1 LLEASCGQPLLRP
14 YHASIVTAA
23 FAELLWQCYKGEENS
38 EEKTM
43 PRSLHPASRTLA
55 LALFAASLLMLSSP
69 LGAAEDVWP
78 ALKQATFG
86 DRTIQVEDGKIVL
99 DAPVTAEDASLVPI
113 TMRVPPEV
121 KDNIKSLTLIIDKNP
136 NPMVAKFSF
145 GPAAGSGGERSI
157 STRVRVDDFSHV
169 RAILETEDGTLHMAT
184 KFVQAAGGCAAMQA
198 KDPDTENV
206 DLGKMLVKTFPPALS
221 TAPLFEGQVMLKHP
235 NSNGMQLDIGTG
247 GTIPARFVKEMTVKR
262 GNDLVFR
269 MESTFSISTNP
280 NFRFTFGRGGD
291 NELDVAIVDTD
302 GAVFTAKS
310 QPSGS

>member
-1 LLEASCGQPLLRP
+1 MVIQEDPMPHNVHRAGSWLLMAVVAGAVL
-14 YHASIVTAA
+14 V
-23 FAELLWQCYKGEENS
+23 
-38 EEKTM
+38 
-43 PRSLHPASRTLA
+43 
-55 LALFAASLLMLSSP
+55 AASP
-69 LGAAEDVWP
+69 ARAEEDPWP
-78 ALKQATFG
+78 QLKKATFG
-86 DRTIQVEDGKIVL
+86 DRAIQAEDGKIVL
-99 DAPVTAEDASLVPI
+99 DAPATAEDASLVPI

-121 KDNIKSLTLIIDKNP
+121 RDNLKSLTLIIDKNP
-136 NPMVAKFSF
+136 NPLVAKFSF
-145 GPAAGSGGERSI
+145 GPAEGSGGERSI
-157 STRVRVDDFSHV
+157 STRVRIDNFSHV

-184 KFVQAAGGCAAMQA
+184 KFVAASGGCGAMNA

-235 NSNGMQLDIGTG
+235 NSNGMQLDITTG
-247 GTIPARFVKEMTVKR
+247 GFIPARFIKEMTVKR

-291 NELDVAIVDTD
+291 NELDVVMVDTD

-310 QPSGS
+310 QASGS

>member
-1 LLEASCGQPLLRP
+1 MVTEEDSMPCNVHRAGSWLLMA
-14 YHASIVTAA
+14 
-23 FAELLWQCYKGEENS
+23 
-38 EEKTM
+38 
-43 PRSLHPASRTLA
+43 A
-55 LALFAASLLMLSSP
+55 LAGGVLVAAS
-69 LGAAEDVWP
+69 GARAEEDVWP
-78 ALKQATFG
+78 TLRQTTFG
-86 DRTIQVEDGKIVL
+86 DRAIQAEDGKILL
-99 DAPVTAEDASLVPI
+99 DAPPTAEDASLVPI

-121 KDNIKSLTLIIDKNP
+121 RDNLKSLILIIDKNP
-136 NPMVAKFSF
+136 NPVVAKFTF
-145 GPAAGSGGERSI
+145 GPAEGSGGERSI
-157 STRVRVDDFSHV
+157 STRVRIDNFSHV

-184 KFVQAAGGCAAMQA
+184 KFVAASGGCGAMNA

-235 NSNGMQLDIGTG
+235 NSNGMQLDIDTG
-247 GTIPARFVKEMTVKR
+247 GFIPARFIKEMTVKR

-291 NELDVAIVDTD
+291 NELDVVMVDTD

-310 QPSGS
+310 HASGS

>member
-1 LLEASCGQPLLRP
+1 VDNRCGRLSGRQRHGGPSPEFGGNAIKAKKRSEEDAVRSRFHL
-14 YHASIVTAA
+14 HA
-23 FAELLWQCYKGEENS
+23 FAI
-38 EEKTM
+38 
-43 PRSLHPASRTLA
+43 AA
-55 LALFAASLLMLSSP
+55 IAASLL
-69 LGAAEDVWP
+69 AAAPARAMDDVWP
-78 ALKQATFG
+78 SLKQATFG
-86 DRTIQVEDGKIVL
+86 DRTIQSEDGKIIL
-99 DAPVTAEDASLVPI
+99 DAPATAEDASLVPI

-121 KDNIKSLTLIIDKNP
+121 RDDLKSLTLIIDKNP
-136 NPMVAKFSF
+136 SPVVAKFSF

-157 STRVRVDDFSHV
+157 STRVRIDDFSHV

-184 KFVQAAGGCAAMQA
+184 KFVAASGGCGAMNA

-235 NSNGMQLDIGTG
+235 NSNGMQLDINTG
-247 GTIPARFVKEMTVKR
+247 GYIPARFVKEMTVKR

-269 MESTFSISTNP
+269 MESAFSISTNP

-291 NELDVAIVDTD
+291 NELDVAIVDTA

-310 QPSGS
+310 QANGS